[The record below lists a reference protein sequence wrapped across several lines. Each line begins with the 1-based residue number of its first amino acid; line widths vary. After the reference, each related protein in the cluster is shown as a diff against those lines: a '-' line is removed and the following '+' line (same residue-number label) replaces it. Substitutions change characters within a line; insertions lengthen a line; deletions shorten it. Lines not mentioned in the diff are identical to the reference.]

1 MYELKVVTRFA
12 AAHRLTMVGTKCEN
26 MHGHNWKIEVFL
38 TGEKLDEAGVVMDFG
53 DIKTRLREIVG
64 RLDHQYLNELPMFQG
79 RQPSSERIA
88 TYVAAELQQAPMARQ
103 GPLGWLHCPP
113 FDPIPV
119 GGEPLMLGREASCAL
134 VLPHVCVSFEHAV
147 VRAEG
152 DTIVVEDRSIA
163 RPLLPRTQRTSPK
176 IQRCS
181 EGTRSGPGLVDG

>member
-64 RLDHQYLNELPMFQG
+64 RLDHQYLNELAMFQG

-88 TYVAAELQQAPMARQ
+88 TYIAAELQQVIQHPAVRVSRVSA
-103 GPLGWLHCPP
+103 WESE
-113 FDPIPV
+113 D
-119 GGEPLMLGREASCAL
+119 ACA
-134 VLPHVCVSFEHAV
+134 
-147 VRAEG
+147 
-152 DTIVVEDRSIA
+152 TYIVD
-163 RPLLPRTQRTSPK
+163 
-176 IQRCS
+176 
-181 EGTRSGPGLVDG
+181 